1 MIAIHSRDAKAT
13 LSDHLSDTCPAHL
26 DFLRAAGAVFGRD
39 TTIILPE
46 DPSLRKKLEENVDMV
61 IVS

>member
-46 DPSLRKKLEENVDMV
+46 DPSPRQKLEESVANV
-61 IVS
+61 IVP